1 MALDGQM
8 AIVTGAG
15 SGLGRA
21 VALQL
26 AREGAAVACADL
38 NETTAAETARAV
50 EDLGPR
56 SLAIGVDVTNRAQV
70 KAMVERVR
78 SVWDRID
85 ILVTSAGI
93 YPRTP
98 IVDLAEE
105 EFDRVLATH
114 VKGTFLCCQAVL
126 PTMIAQRYGRIV
138 TLASGLAAAGAA
150 KSAAYAA
157 GKGGIISFTRV
168 LAREAMPYNITANA
182 VGPGATDTP
191 MVRNNHS
198 PEEIEEQKRR
208 APFGKLPTAE
218 QSAELVVWFTR
229 PESAHI
235 TGRIFVQ

>member
-1 MALDGQM
+1 MALDRQT

-26 AREGAAVACADL
+26 AREGADVACADL
-38 NETTAAETARAV
+38 NEATAAATAEAV
-50 EDLGPR
+50 EVLGR
-56 SLAIGVDVTNRAQV
+56 RGLAIGVDVTNKAQV
-70 KAMVERVR
+70 RAMAERVR
-78 SVWDRID
+78 GAWDRID

-93 YPRTP
+93 YPRTA
-98 IVDLAEE
+98 IVDLEEE

-126 PTMIAQRYGRIV
+126 PTMIEQRYGRIV
-138 TLASGLAAAGAA
+138 TLASGLAAAGAP

-168 LAREAMPYNITANA
+168 LAREVMPYNITANA

-198 PEEIEEQKRR
+198 PEEIEEQQRR

-235 TGRIFVQ
+235 TGRVFVQ

>member
-1 MALDGQM
+1 MAEGQT

-21 VALQL
+21 VAVLL
-26 AREGAAVACADL
+26 AREGADVACADL
-38 NETTAAETARAV
+38 NEATAAETAEMV
-50 EDLGPR
+50 KGLGRR

-70 KAMVERVR
+70 QAMVERVR
-78 SVWDRID
+78 AAWDRID

-93 YPRTP
+93 YPRTA

-114 VKGTFLCCQAVL
+114 AKGTFLCCQAVL
-126 PTMIAQRYGRIV
+126 PTMQAQRHGRIV
-138 TLASGLAAAGAA
+138 TLASGLAAAGAP

-157 GKGGIISFTRV
+157 GKGAIISFTRV

-191 MVRNNHS
+191 MVRNNHN
-198 PEEIEEQKRR
+198 PAEIEEQRQR

-218 QSAELVVWFTR
+218 QSAGLVLWFTR

-235 TGRIFVQ
+235 TGRVFVQ

>member
-1 MALDGQM
+1 MALDGQT

-26 AREGAAVACADL
+26 AREGADVACADL
-38 NETTAAETARAV
+38 NEATAAATAETITG
-50 EDLGPR
+50 LGRR
-56 SLAIGVDVTNRAQV
+56 SLAVGVDVTNRTQV
-70 KAMVERVR
+70 QAMVERVR
-78 SVWDRID
+78 AAWDRID

-93 YPRTP
+93 YPRTA
-98 IVDLAEE
+98 ILDLSEE

-126 PTMIAQRYGRIV
+126 PTMMAQRYGRIV
-138 TLASGLAAAGAA
+138 TLASGLAAAGAP

-198 PEEIEEQKRR
+198 PEEIEEQRRR

-235 TGRIFVQ
+235 TGRVFVQ